1 MHGEAQGQVAAET
14 KRLAG
19 HGGAVS
25 LRDLR
30 GENKLAEIHPCGGGV
45 LLRGK
50 GRVVLHRR
58 TGRGREN
65 AHLHCHCESADAPGQ
80 GCALHDLDG
89 GSHQAEGTQ
98 DG

>member
-50 GRVVLHRR
+50 GRVGF
-58 TGRGREN
+58 T
-65 AHLHCHCESADAPGQ
+65 SADRSGQ
-80 GCALHDLDG
+80 GKRISAPPLRIG
-89 GSHQAEGTQ
+89 
-98 DG
+98 